1 MCHAMQAYFQISG
14 HLVGVDA
21 LDFVEVLSLG
31 HGSGFSHH
39 CFPAAGH

>member
-1 MCHAMQAYFQISG
+1 MQAHFQISG

>member
-1 MCHAMQAYFQISG
+1 MQAHFQIPG

-31 HGSGFSHH
+31 HGSCFSHH

>member
-1 MCHAMQAYFQISG
+1 MQAHFQIPG